1 MSVLSPV
8 CTENLVLTRSY
19 RGASWLLEASRFA
32 LMILLAVSLTG
43 CLTVHPVAEQ
53 DVTFTPASDMAMVA
67 IGAGGRQRGPTAIRF
82 NRLSDTGDR
91 LDGAGLPGAGTPAT
105 QFDITGA
112 DHSAPFLVKPG
123 RYVITRVQVV
133 TGART
138 RLSITTING
147 VPASINWK
155 EIETGSG
162 FTLSSN
168 GDAFTTSTW
177 VLDLRPGR
185 ITAVGNVLIGWDVM
199 THVMSVET
207 DPPDLDEMKRAL
219 AIYEN
224 VNAPIVFE
232 TVSVYR
238 PDRPPAKYKGF

>member
-1 MSVLSPV
+1 
-8 CTENLVLTRSY
+8 
-19 RGASWLLEASRFA
+19 
-32 LMILLAVSLTG
+32 MILLAILLTG
-43 CLTVHPVAEQ
+43 CLTSHPVAEQ
-53 DVTFTPASDMAMVA
+53 DVSFTPASDMAMVA

-91 LDGAGLPGAGTPAT
+91 LDGAGLPGTGTPAT

-138 RLSITTING
+138 RLTVLKING
-147 VPASINWK
+147 VPEVNWRAF
-155 EIETGSG
+155 ETGSG

-168 GDAFTTSTW
+168 EDGFTTSTW

-185 ITAVGNVLIGWDVM
+185 VTAVGNVLIGWDVM
-199 THVMSVET
+199 TKVMSVET
-207 DPPDLDEMKRAL
+207 DPPDLDELKRAL
-219 AIYEN
+219 AIYKN

-238 PDRPPAKYKGF
+238 PDRPPPTYKGF